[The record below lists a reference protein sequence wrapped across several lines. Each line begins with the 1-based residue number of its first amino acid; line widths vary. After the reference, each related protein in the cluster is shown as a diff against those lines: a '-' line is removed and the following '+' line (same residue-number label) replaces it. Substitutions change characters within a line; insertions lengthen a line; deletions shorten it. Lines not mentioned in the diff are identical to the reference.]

1 MGINA
6 FFAYGV
12 VLGMHYSW
20 QAALGAVFVAG
31 ILFLV
36 VSVTPLRGWLI
47 DSIPRSQKMAIAAG
61 IGLFLGVIALRNAGL
76 IAASKDTYVTLGDV
90 RAAPALLAAAGF
102 ATMAALDAR
111 RAPGAILIAVLGT
124 AAAGI
129 ALGVSP
135 FHGIASA
142 PPSLAPTL
150 TQLDFTAVLKPGA
163 LPVILAFFFVC
174 LFDTTGTLI
183 GVAHQSGLMGP
194 DGKLPRLRRA
204 MAADSL
210 SVMLGAALGAS
221 PVTAYIESA
230 AGVRAGGRTGL
241 VGVVVAALFL
251 LSLFLSPL
259 AASVP
264 DYATAP
270 ALLFVACLMVRALT
284 EIDWDDATEYAPAM
298 VTALSMP
305 LTFSISNGIALGF
318 IAYAA
323 IKLLAGRGR
332 DIRPA
337 MAVLA
342 VLLVAHF
349 AWG

>member
-1 MGINA
+1 
-6 FFAYGV
+6 
-12 VLGMHYSW
+12 
-20 QAALGAVFVAG
+20 
-31 ILFLV
+31 
-36 VSVTPLRGWLI
+36 
-47 DSIPRSQKMAIAAG
+47 
-61 IGLFLGVIALRNAGL
+61 
-76 IAASKDTYVTLGDV
+76 
-90 RAAPALLAAAGF
+90 
-102 ATMAALDAR
+102 
-111 RAPGAILIAVLGT
+111 
-124 AAAGI
+124 
-129 ALGVSP
+129 
-135 FHGIASA
+135 
-142 PPSLAPTL
+142 
-150 TQLDFTAVLKPGA
+150 
-163 LPVILAFFFVC
+163 
-174 LFDTTGTLI
+174 
-183 GVAHQSGLMGP
+183 
-194 DGKLPRLRRA
+194 